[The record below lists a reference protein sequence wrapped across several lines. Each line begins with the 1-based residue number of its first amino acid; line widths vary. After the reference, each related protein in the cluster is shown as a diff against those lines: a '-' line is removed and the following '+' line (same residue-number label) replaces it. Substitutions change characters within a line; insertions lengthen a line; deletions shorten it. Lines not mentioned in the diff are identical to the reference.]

1 MGHVA
6 HAVASFNEFR
16 RYQDGCWLDSGW
28 IGIEVMGGFVGS
40 GCLSG
45 GNQAVLESFA
55 RWGGSSAG
63 RASRSQCEGREF
75 DPPLLHHEF
84 RISLTGKAILHETSS
99 VVAWVSRMDVP
110 IETGEW
116 PSAFP
121 HIFIEIATA
130 PCIFGWPS
138 R

>member
-45 GNQAVLESFA
+45 GNQAVLESFS

-75 DPPLLHHEF
+75 DPPLLHHASTIKPASAGF
-84 RISLTGKAILHETSS
+84 IISGPS
-99 VVAWVSRMDVP
+99 VDPGHSVSTFVCDA
-110 IETGEW
+110 
-116 PSAFP
+116 S
-121 HIFIEIATA
+121 
-130 PCIFGWPS
+130 
-138 R
+138 